1 MIKEFEIKDILNA
14 VKSISEID
22 KKKNKI
28 LEKKDDNNQDGTII
42 LSKQVK
48 SNKSE
53 ILVLDQMID

>member
-22 KKKNKI
+22 KKKSKI
-28 LEKKDDNNQDGTII
+28 LEKKDDNEQDDASI
-42 LSKQVK
+42 LSNQVK

>member
-22 KKKNKI
+22 KKKSKI
-28 LEKKDDNNQDGTII
+28 LEKKDDNSQDGTII